1 MQSPMVGEKI
11 LFPENSRGMQT
22 KTVRRDRRQESNM
35 KIIKTLSFS
44 LRITRKKVERIVQ
57 EYIVGTGEDS
67 ERPEEAKT
75 TS

>member
-44 LRITRKKVERIVQ
+44 LRITRKKLKR
-57 EYIVGTGEDS
+57 
-67 ERPEEAKT
+67 
-75 TS
+75 